1 MRQINKTL
9 ALLLALLTFC
19 SVLPVPAQATGNSA
33 YALRSEVIRCGA
45 NLNWTVDNAGVLTI
59 SGSGAMENFFDETS
73 APWLSGYAG
82 KIVKVVIENG
92 VTTVG
97 DYAFFGCSN
106 LAQVELPDS
115 LTAIGDYAFAGC
127 VRLRQV
133 EIPGSVSKIGEQ
145 ALGFQINGKP
155 YTGLTIMGEADSR
168 AQAYAAA
175 QSHIT
180 FRSVTA
186 ETALTSPRV
195 SSVALGMDFAAVN
208 WASAGSGVT
217 YRVYYRKGSGS
228 WVSAGDTKEL
238 TMNVSRLESGS
249 KYTFAVVCLNHSGKP
264 SYEPDAA
271 LGKTVTYLSAPE
283 LSGLV
288 VISGGVQVKW
298 KRVTGAAKYRVFYK
312 LPGGKWKGAGDTT
325 GTYLNVKKLS
335 VGNTYTFT
343 VRCITADARSYA
355 SGYDGKGM
363 SIPVLETPK
372 ITSAVNV
379 NGGVQLKWNRVTG
392 AAKYRVFYRIGSGSW
407 KGIADTTGTS
417 LLAKGLSSNTT
428 YRFTVRCLSSDGKM
442 YTSAYDAT
450 GVVRAYYTVPELSG
464 VYNDTNGVSVRWH
477 QTAGVSKY
485 RVFYRHSGG
494 SWIAAGDTTGTAL
507 TVTGLTSGES
517 YTFTVRGINSA
528 ATAYTTGY
536 NATGRSIT
544 YIQAPKLIGASC
556 ENGVFTVHWK
566 ASSGAEKYRVFY
578 KNSAG
583 KWKKLGD
590 TTGTSFR
597 TKALNAN
604 TPQTFTVRCI
614 NASASAFT
622 SGYDS
627 RGVVAGAGGPL
638 SYNFTSG
645 YLNSQYYTN
654 LMNVHLTGNPRDD
667 IVAVAMSQLGYHE
680 GKSGDTSGS
689 GNGYDMD
696 NYTEYGRWYYNHVDS
711 GDVFYRGAWC
721 SMFASW
727 CANEAGIST
736 NVIPRRALV
745 AYMADS
751 FGNMGRYYTWNQSA
765 CGYGSKTI
773 QKGDLIIYSERPGS
787 RLSHIGIVTG
797 VVYNGER
804 CTISTVEG
812 NVNDQCR
819 TRRWIMTKSS
829 NGYIDGE
836 HVIRGFC
843 CPNY

>member
-1 MRQINKTL
+1 M
-9 ALLLALLTFC
+9 LLALLTFC
-19 SVLPVPAQATGNSA
+19 SVLPAPAQATGKSA
-33 YALRSEVIRCGA
+33 YALRTEVIRCGT

-73 APWLSGYAG
+73 APWLSDYAA

-97 DYAFFGCSN
+97 DYAFAGCSN
-106 LAQVELPDS
+106 LTQVELPDS
-115 LTAIGDYAFAGC
+115 LTTIGDYAFAGC

-133 EIPGSVSKIGEQ
+133 EISGNVTQIGEQ

-155 YTGLTIMGEADSR
+155 YTGLTIAGEANSK
-168 AQAYAAA
+168 AQSYAAA

-180 FRSVTA
+180 FRSLTA
-186 ETALTSPRV
+186 EKTMDSPKV
-195 SSVALGMDFAAVN
+195 SSVALGKDFVTVN

-217 YRVYYRKGSGS
+217 YRVYYRKGNGS

-238 TMNVSRLESGS
+238 SMKVSKLESGS
-249 KYTFAVVCLNHSGKP
+249 RYTFAVVCLTGNGKP
-264 SYEPDAA
+264 CHEPDAA
-271 LGKTVTYLSAPE
+271 KGKTLTYLSAPV
-283 LSGLV
+283 LSSLTV
-288 VISGGVQVKW
+288 VSGGVQVKW
-298 KRVTGAAKYRVFYK
+298 KKVTGAAKYRVFYK
-312 LPGGKWKGAGDTT
+312 LANGKWKAAGDTT
-325 GTYLNVKKLS
+325 GTYLNVKNLS
-335 VGNTYTFT
+335 AGNTYIFT
-343 VRCITADARSYA
+343 VRCISSNAKNYTSA
-355 SGYDGKGM
+355 YDTKGM
-363 SIPVLETPK
+363 SISILETPK

-379 NGGVQLKWNRVTG
+379 DGGVQVKWKKVTG
-392 AAKYRVFYRIGSGSW
+392 AAKYRVFYKIGSGSW
-407 KGIADTTGTS
+407 KKIADTTGTS
-417 LLAKGLSSNTT
+417 LVAKGLSGNTT
-428 YRFTVRCLSSDGKM
+428 YRFTVRCISSDGKR
-442 YTSAYDAT
+442 YTSAYDAR
-450 GVVRAYYTVPELSG
+450 GVVRAYYTAPELTG
-464 VYNDTNGVSVRWH
+464 VYNNNNGVVVKWNK
-477 QTAGVSKY
+477 TAGVNKY
-485 RVFYRHSGG
+485 RVFYKRSGAG
-494 SWIAAGDTTGTAL
+494 WTKAGDTTGTSL

-517 YTFTVRGINSA
+517 YTLTVRGINSA
-528 ATAYTTGY
+528 ATAYTTGF
-536 NATGRSIT
+536 NAAGRSIT
-544 YIQAPKLIGASC
+544 FIQAPQLTGATC
-556 ENGVFTVHWK
+556 ENGVFTVRWK
-566 ASSGAEKYRVFY
+566 ASPGAAKYRVFY
-578 KNSAG
+578 KTSAG
-583 KWKKLGD
+583 RWQKLGD
-590 TTGTSFR
+590 TTGTSYK

-604 TPQTFTVRCI
+604 DPQTFTVRCI
-614 NASASAFT
+614 NASGSAYT
-622 SGYDS
+622 SGYDAK
-627 RGVVAGAGGPL
+627 GVVAGASGPL

-689 GNGYDMD
+689 GDGYDMD

-711 GDVFYRGAWC
+711 SDVFYRGAWC

-751 FGNMGRYYTWNQSA
+751 FGNMGRYYTWNQTT

-787 RLSHIGIVTG
+787 RLSHIGIVTD
-797 VVYNGER
+797 VIYNGNR

-819 TRRWIMTKSS
+819 TRRWIMTKSG
-829 NGYIDGE
+829 NGYIDSE